1 MEELNN
7 TPAQEKPVMGN
18 EKIEA
23 YLVETAKWGKFLA
36 IMGYVLMGILVLVAI
51 AMMLGMSA
59 LSKATGHNFFSVFI
73 GMIYILLAGV
83 YYVPITYLY
92 RFSGQVKQAVE
103 NNNEEEYTTAFQNL
117 KSLFKFLG
125 IFTIVMLA
133 IYALALL
140 IAAPLAM
147 LMK

>member
-7 TPAQEKPVMGN
+7 TPDQEKPVMGN

-23 YLVETAKWGKFLA
+23 YLKETAQWGKFLA
-36 IMGYVLMGILVLVAI
+36 IMGYVLMGILVLVAL
-51 AMMLGMSA
+51 AMMVGMSA
-59 LSKATGHNFFSVFI
+59 FSKATGHGIFSVLL

-83 YYVPITYLY
+83 YFVPITYLY
-92 RFSGQVKQAVE
+92 RFSVQIKQAVE

-125 IFTIVMLA
+125 IFTIVMLVMYGLMIVIA
-133 IYALALL
+133 I
-140 IAAPLAM
+140 PLSIF
-147 LMK
+147 LQ